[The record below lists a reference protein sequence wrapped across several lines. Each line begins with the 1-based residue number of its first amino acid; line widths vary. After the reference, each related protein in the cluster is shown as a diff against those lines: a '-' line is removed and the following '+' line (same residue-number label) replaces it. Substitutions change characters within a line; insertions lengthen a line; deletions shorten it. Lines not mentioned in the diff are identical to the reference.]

1 MGWILLALSS
11 RGVTPGLPNAHE
23 ALVCFVVALAGTSAV
38 GWWASRLEGARL
50 RRERDALAAATPVAG
65 IH

>member
-11 RGVTPGLPNAHE
+11 RGVTAGVPDTHSAM
-23 ALVCFVVALAGTSAV
+23 VCFVIALGGTTAV
-38 GWWASRLEGARL
+38 GWWASRLEGLRL
-50 RRERDALAAATPVAG
+50 RRERDALLAATPAAG